1 MKKSVLLIFLL
12 TSLVCLVG
20 GTLPSKSEN
29 LLGTPQQ
36 GGGDS
41 RLISVKPLP
50 ETDGEFCEWV
60 PASATAGL
68 LNENM
73 FQLAAL
79 QQDARPGQARA
90 AIGIPGG
97 DTSERPPLRVIHD
110 SHAAFSSVSVDPVRN
125 EVAVSDENMFA
136 IMVYDRLAN
145 TDANG
150 ITKPK
155 RIIQGRKTNI
165 QFTCGVYMDPSTGEI
180 YALNND
186 TQDKMVVFGP
196 DQEGDVAPARMLQPP
211 HAAFGIATNEEANE
225 FYLTIQHSHSVV
237 VYKKGAKGDDDPIR
251 LLQGNSTKLANP
263 HGIALDT
270 KNKLMFVSNQGDF
283 RTILPG
289 ATRGGEAGEDG
300 GGGPQRTTPRQNWP
314 MQRTANGSGRIL
326 PSSITVY
333 PLDGQGDLPPL
344 RVLQGPKTQLNW
356 PIGMAVDPDRRE
368 LYVANDVGDSVLVF
382 SIEANGDTAPIRKI
396 QGPRS
401 RVKNPTGLFL
411 DRKNDELWVSNFG
424 SHSLTVFKPTAS
436 GDAAPLRTIQSAP
449 SSEPSLMIGNPGA
462 LAYDTKREQLLVAN

>member
-1 MKKSVLLIFLL
+1 MRKCVLFVFLL
-12 TSLVCLVG
+12 TSLVFLVG
-20 GTLPSKSEN
+20 GTLPSKSET
-29 LLGTPQQ
+29 LLGTLQQ
-36 GGGDS
+36 SGGDP
-41 RLISVKPLP
+41 RLMSVESLP
-50 ETDGEFCEWV
+50 EADGVMCEWV
-60 PASATAGL
+60 PASATAS
-68 LNENM
+68 LNENL

-90 AIGIPGG
+90 SIGIPGG

-110 SHAAFSSVSVDPVRN
+110 SHAAFSAVSVDPVRN
-125 EVAVSDENMFA
+125 EVAVADENMFA

-155 RIIQGRKTNI
+155 RVITGRKTNI

-263 HGIALDT
+263 HGIAIDT
-270 KNKLMFVSNQGDF
+270 KNKAV
-283 RTILPG
+283 
-289 ATRGGEAGEDG
+289 
-300 GGGPQRTTPRQNWP
+300 
-314 MQRTANGSGRIL
+314 RTAAEEDQR
-326 PSSITVY
+326 
-333 PLDGQGDLPPL
+333 GQGRTGPCKEPQT
-344 RVLQGPKTQLNW
+344 VQGASCRHRLLSIPSMHRATLH
-356 PIGMAVDPDRRE
+356 R
-368 LYVANDVGDSVLVF
+368 SV
-382 SIEANGDTAPIRKI
+382 
-396 QGPRS
+396 
-401 RVKNPTGLFL
+401 
-411 DRKNDELWVSNFG
+411 
-424 SHSLTVFKPTAS
+424 
-436 GDAAPLRTIQSAP
+436 
-449 SSEPSLMIGNPGA
+449 
-462 LAYDTKREQLLVAN
+462 